1 MGKKALKCEPHSGD
15 DFEGFLERRLAAILA
30 ADVVGYSRLI
40 GADETG
46 TLAAMKRHKSELV
59 DPKITR
65 HKGRIVKLTGD
76 GILVEFASVVHAV
89 ACAVDI
95 QRGMLLR
102 NESVSPLKRI
112 ELRIGVHLGDIIVED
127 GDIFGDGVNV
137 AARLEGLAE
146 PSGIAV
152 SASVR
157 DHVGS
162 RLDVGFVDKGEHTLK
177 NIAAGVH
184 VYSVALGAPTKVASA
199 PNGSCPVVLDDGYG
213 LSVGVLPFTNMSH
226 DPEQEYF
233 SDGITEDIITD
244 LSKISKLHV
253 VARNTVFTY
262 KGRSVK
268 VKQVAQE
275 LGVRYILEG
284 SVRKAGARVRITGQL
299 IDALTGTHLWAD
311 RYDRDLTDIFAIQD
325 EITHAIVDQLKIKLL
340 PAERRAIESDPT
352 TSVEAYTYYLR
363 GRQFSHAWTRS
374 YLLLARRMFMKAVEL
389 DPDFARAY
397 AGIADCE
404 SALRDW
410 HEDEFPLQ
418 SILSITDRAL
428 ALDPDLAEAHASRGL
443 VLHQDG
449 QCEEAVAAFEQALT
463 LDAGLYEANFHYGR
477 FLFMQGAF
485 EMAIQFFKRAADIRP
500 DDYLSPI
507 HLMSAYR
514 TLGRDSERKQWARIG
529 IARAERALELN
540 PENSGPA
547 HRGALALA
555 HMGEA
560 DRAREWAARA
570 LAIDPDD
577 VVARYN
583 TACVYCILGDIDA
596 ALDLLETLL
605 PQSSC
610 YQLLWFKQDSD
621 LDAVRHHVRFQAMV
635 EAIAKCEAGLR

>member
-1 MGKKALKCEPHSGD
+1 MGNNALDYLFHSGSE
-15 DFEGFLERRLAAILA
+15 FEGFLERRLAAILA

-46 TLAAMKRHKSELV
+46 TLAAMKRHKNELV
-59 DPKITR
+59 DPKIHR

-76 GILVEFASVVHAV
+76 GILVEFASVVNAV

-95 QRGMLLR
+95 QRGMLIR
-102 NESVSPLKRI
+102 NESVPQLKRI

-146 PSGIAV
+146 PSGVAV
-152 SASVR
+152 SATVR
-157 DHVGS
+157 DHVGT
-162 RLDVGFVDKGEHTLK
+162 RLDIGFIDKGEHTLK
-177 NIAAGVH
+177 NIAACVH
-184 VYSVALGAPTKVASA
+184 VYSVALGAPTKVAAA
-199 PNGSCPVVLDDGYG
+199 PSGVGPIVLDDGYG

-284 SVRKAGARVRITGQL
+284 SVRKAGSRVRITGQL

-340 PAERRAIESDPT
+340 PAERQAIESDPT

-374 YLLLARRMFMKAVEL
+374 YLLLARRMFLKAVEL

-418 SILSITDRAL
+418 SILSTTAKAL
-428 ALDPDLAEAHASRGL
+428 EIDPNLAEAHASRGL

-449 QCEEAVAAFEQALT
+449 QDDEAVAEFERALT
-463 LDAGLYEANFHYGR
+463 LDAGLYEANFHYAR

-485 EMAIQFFKRAADIRP
+485 ETAIQFFKRAADIRT

-507 HLMSAYR
+507 HLMSAYKS
-514 TLGRDSERKQWARIG
+514 LGRDVERAQWARIG
-529 IARAERALELN
+529 ISRAERALELN

-560 DRAREWAARA
+560 QRAREWAARA

-583 TACVYCILGDIDA
+583 TACVYSILGDTDA

-635 EAIAKCEAGLR
+635 EAIAQCEAGLR

>member
-1 MGKKALKCEPHSGD
+1 M
-15 DFEGFLERRLAAILA
+15 ERRLAAILA

-46 TLAAMKRHKSELV
+46 TLAAMKRHKNELV
-59 DPKITR
+59 DPKIHR

-76 GILVEFASVVHAV
+76 GILVEFASVVNAV

-95 QRGMLLR
+95 QRGMLIR
-102 NESVSPLKRI
+102 NESVPQLKRI

-146 PSGIAV
+146 PSGVAV
-152 SASVR
+152 SATVR
-157 DHVGS
+157 DHVGT
-162 RLDVGFVDKGEHTLK
+162 RLDIGFIDKGEHTLK
-177 NIAAGVH
+177 NIAACVH
-184 VYSVALGAPTKVASA
+184 VYSVALGAPTKVAAA
-199 PNGSCPVVLDDGYG
+199 PSGVGPIVLDDGYG

-284 SVRKAGARVRITGQL
+284 SVRKAGSRVRITGQL

-340 PAERRAIESDPT
+340 PAERQAIENDPT

-374 YLLLARRMFMKAVEL
+374 YLLLARRMFLKAVEL
-389 DPDFARAY
+389 DPNFARAY

-418 SILSITDRAL
+418 SILSTTAKAL
-428 ALDPDLAEAHASRGL
+428 EIDPNLAEAHASRGL

-449 QCEEAVAAFEQALT
+449 QDDEAVAEFERALT
-463 LDAGLYEANFHYGR
+463 LDAGLYEANFHYAR

-485 EMAIQFFKRAADIRP
+485 ETAIQFFKRAADIRP

-507 HLMSAYR
+507 HLMSAYKS
-514 TLGRDSERKQWARIG
+514 LGRDVERAQWARIG
-529 IARAERALELN
+529 ISRAERALELN

-560 DRAREWAARA
+560 QRAREWAARA

-583 TACVYCILGDIDA
+583 TACVYSILGDTDA

-635 EAIAKCEAGLR
+635 EAIAQCEAGLR